1 MKKFKYYKEFNEGY
15 GYVKDPFRQGTEI
28 FQKQIMLGDDIIV
41 KVEGHVDGKDD
52 AHTAIV
58 SIITIPVDTFGE
70 DLGKE
75 RFIVHQKDF
84 DDEEKA
90 TEYIKKM
97 EGKLS
102 FQQNIK

>member
-15 GYVKDPFRQGTEI
+15 GYVADPFRQGSEI
-28 FQKQIMLGDDIIV
+28 FQKQTLLGDNIII
-41 KVEGHVDGKDD
+41 KIEGHVDGKDD

-58 SIITIPVDTFGE
+58 SIIAIPVDTFGE

-84 DDEEKA
+84 DDEETA
-90 TEYIKKM
+90 TAYIKGM
-97 EGKLS
+97 EDKFK
-102 FQQNIK
+102 FQ